1 MSCATGGLNSE
12 WYHIGDLNSEIVTVS
27 YKVPTKKGN
36 AKFLQDET
44 LLKPLCCPLDVYR
57 QEDTY
62 P

>member
-1 MSCATGGLNSE
+1 MSGITGG
-12 WYHIGDLNSEIVTVS
+12 LNSEIVTVS

-44 LLKPLCCPLDVYR
+44 LLEQLCCPLDAYC

-62 P
+62 S